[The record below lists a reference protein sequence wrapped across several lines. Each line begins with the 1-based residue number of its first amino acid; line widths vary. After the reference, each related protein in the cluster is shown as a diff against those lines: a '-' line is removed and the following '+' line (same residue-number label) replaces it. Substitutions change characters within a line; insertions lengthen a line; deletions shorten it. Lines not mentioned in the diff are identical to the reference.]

1 MALSGLDIY
10 KVLPKTNC
18 RDCGFPTCL
27 AFAMQLAKKAV
38 SLDKCPHLTQEA
50 KQKLETAALPPIR
63 LVKIGAGEK
72 ALEVGNETVMFRHEE
87 KFHHPCGIGFTL
99 EDSLS
104 DTEIEKNIDLL
115 KSLKFERIG
124 QLLSPDLVVISQTRP
139 DKERFLNIL
148 KKVKQDLPLNLVLM
162 SDKEEVLKEA
172 LEATKEL
179 RPLIYAATSS
189 NYKTMADLA
198 KSFTLPLA
206 ALAENLD
213 DLAALVKNL
222 NGLAVEDIML
232 DSGSKP
238 LANKIADLTQI
249 RRLALKKN
257 FRLLGYPTIT
267 KVLEKDPY
275 KETINACSLL
285 AKYSSIIL
293 LNGLTAWQALSIFTL
308 RQNIYSDPQKPLQV
322 EPKVYPIGK
331 VSDAS
336 PVLVTTNFSLTYYT
350 VLSEVESSKIGSYL
364 ISVDTEGM
372 SVLTAWAAE
381 KFTADKIVEAINKN
395 NIGSLV
401 SHKKIIIPGYV
412 AVMSGDLEDKSGW
425 QVTVGPREAAG
436 IPSFLKK
443 L

>member
-18 RDCGFPTCL
+18 RDCGYPTCL

-87 KFHHPCGIGFTL
+87 KFHHPCGIGFIL

-104 DTEIEKNIDLL
+104 DTELEKNINLL

-124 QLLSPDLVVISQTRP
+124 QVLSPDLVAISQTKS

-148 KKVKQDLPLNLVLM
+148 KKVRESLGFNLVLM
-162 SDKEEVLKEA
+162 SDKEDALKEA
-172 LEATKEL
+172 LEATKGT
-179 RPLIYAATSS
+179 RPLIYAANSA
-189 NYKTMADLA
+189 NYKMMADLA
-198 KSFTLPLA
+198 KSFGLPLA
-206 ALAENLD
+206 ALADNLD

-222 NGLAVEDIML
+222 NDLGVEDIIL
-232 DSGSKP
+232 DSGTKP
-238 LANKIADLTQI
+238 LTKKLADLTQI
-249 RRLALKKN
+249 RRLSLKKN

-267 KVLEKDPY
+267 QVLEKDPF
-275 KETINACSLL
+275 KETINAGILL

-331 VSDAS
+331 VSNAS

-412 AVMSGDLEDKSGW
+412 AVMSGDLEDKSGCE
-425 QVTVGPREAAG
+425 VIVGPREAAG